1 MMNGIWAGMILL
13 SVVCAAATGRL
24 DALLGASMDGAT
36 AAVTLFLKLLAVYV
50 LWCGIMEI
58 LSDSGLA
65 DKFARLLRRPLRW
78 LYPGVP
84 AESPAMRQISLN
96 LAANMLGVGNAATPA
111 GLEAIRLMKPLS
123 IKRGEASSEASDDIC
138 MLLVINC
145 SSMQLLPTTVIALRQ
160 AAGSAAPA
168 DILPAALAAS
178 VGAVTMGIFAAKA
191 LAGLRLRRRETQK
204 QPFQPFG

>member
-13 SVVCAAATGRL
+13 SVICAAVTGRL
-24 DALLGASMDGAT
+24 DDLLGASMDGAA
-36 AAVTLFLKLLAVYV
+36 AAVALFLKLLAVYV

-96 LAANMLGVGNAATPA
+96 IAANMLGVGNAATPA

-123 IKRGEASSEASDDIC
+123 RRGDASEASDDIC

-178 VGAVTMGIFAAKA
+178 VGAAAMGILAAKA
-191 LAGLRLRRRETQK
+191 LAGLRLRRRENQK
-204 QPFQPFG
+204 QPIRPLS

>member
-13 SVVCAAATGRL
+13 SVICAAATGRL

-36 AAVTLFLKLLAVYV
+36 AAVALFLKLLAVYV

-65 DKFARLLRRPLRW
+65 DRFAHALRRPLRW

-84 AESPAMRQISLN
+84 ADSPAMRQISLN

-111 GLEAIRLMKPLS
+111 GLQAIALMKPLL
-123 IKRGEASSEASDDIC
+123 RDGDTASDDIC

-178 VGAVTMGIFAAKA
+178 VGAVMLGIFAAKA
-191 LAGLRLRRRETQK
+191 LAGLQFKRRKATASPQRA
-204 QPFQPFG
+204 P

>member
-1 MMNGIWAGMILL
+1 MMNGIWAVMILL
-13 SVVCAAATGRL
+13 SVGCAAATGRL

-36 AAVTLFLKLLAVYV
+36 AAIGLFLKLLAVYV
-50 LWCGIMEI
+50 LWCGILEI

-65 DKFARLLRRPLRW
+65 DRFARLLRRPLRW

-84 AESPAMRQISLN
+84 AESAAARQISLN
-96 LAANMLGVGNAATPA
+96 MAANMLGVGNAATPA

-123 IKRGEASSEASDDIC
+123 KERDEASDDIC
-138 MLLVINC
+138 MLLVVNC

-168 DILPAALAAS
+168 DILPAALLS
-178 VGAVTMGIFAAKA
+178 SLGAVALGVLAAKA
-191 LAGLRLRRRETQK
+191 LAGLQWKRRKERATAAQRAS
-204 QPFQPFG
+204 